1 MFAGQKALYN
11 SYCQGP
17 MQEQVCVVIDRS
29 IKLTARSAKPA
40 QVRPNSVRD
49 VLKDF
54 DNITYITVES
64 QSVHRNLC
72 FVQRSSYA
80 PREYYE
86 ISHRPDSDDLQST
99 TLAG

>member
-1 MFAGQKALYN
+1 
-11 SYCQGP
+11 